1 MKHIL
6 LYGSL
11 MILVLSSLLSSCSSE
26 EKSVIMPVLLQSN
39 PENEAQEVD
48 FALSE
53 IVLTFNKKVCMS
65 ASDLEK
71 LQLSPSAQ
79 IENSSFCDMLVVEEI

>member
-48 FALSE
+48 FALS
-53 IVLTFNKKVCMS
+53 
-65 ASDLEK
+65 
-71 LQLSPSAQ
+71 
-79 IENSSFCDMLVVEEI
+79 